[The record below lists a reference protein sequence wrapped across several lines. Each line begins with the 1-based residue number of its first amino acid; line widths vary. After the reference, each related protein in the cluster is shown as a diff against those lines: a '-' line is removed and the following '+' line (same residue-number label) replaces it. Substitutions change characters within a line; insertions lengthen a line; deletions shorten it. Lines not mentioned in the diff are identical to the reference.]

1 MLWPIWYGGSTTWR
15 LRPERL
21 HGIQEYCKQG
31 PGGFRQQH
39 WYYSLY
45 RNHRRFYQ
53 DDPRPI

>member
-1 MLWPIWYGGSTTWR
+1 MMLWPIWYGGSTTWR

-39 WYYSLY
+39 
-45 RNHRRFYQ
+45 
-53 DDPRPI
+53 